1 MRAIKNQIEYNA
13 LCERIEVLL
22 EVVGNDTPTT
32 DRDFIELDI
41 ISDLVVD
48 YEQMINPI
56 EPLC

>member
-1 MRAIKNQIEYNA
+1 MRAIRNQIEYNA

-22 EVVGNDTPTT
+22 EVVGNDTPTME
-32 DRDFIELDI
+32 RDFIELDI

-48 YEQMINPI
+48 YEQMIDLI

>member
-48 YEQMINPI
+48 YEQMNHPI
-56 EPLC
+56 EPLY